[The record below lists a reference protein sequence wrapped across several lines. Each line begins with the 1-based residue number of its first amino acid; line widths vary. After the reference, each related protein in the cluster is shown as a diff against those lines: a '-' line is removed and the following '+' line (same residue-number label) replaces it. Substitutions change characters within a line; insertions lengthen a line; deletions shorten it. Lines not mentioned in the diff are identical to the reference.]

1 MRILSLEIENYA
13 GIEQLEIDLNSK
25 DAKVYGTNGAGKT
38 TIANAF
44 SWLMFGK
51 DIDGKRIDNIV
62 PIKDGEEQRY
72 KDVKVKAV
80 VNIKDGET
88 KVFEKISKAVNKK
101 DEFGI
106 EQYTSTRRTSQY
118 IDYNSLKVKEYED
131 EINNL
136 IDNDK
141 FMLLSNLNTFQLM
154 NWKDKRKILFDL
166 IDEIDDVSVINS
178 DSDLLPI
185 KELLEREGAN
195 LSAIQRRY
203 KEELKD
209 KKKQIADLP
218 VKIQTLHDNLP
229 KSDTDIKAIDK
240 KINDLQTEINGATSD
255 SDTIRKELK
264 NELKIL
270 DQRYQ
275 VEKEKT
281 DNESQNKLNVE
292 NQKLDMIKSD
302 LEINQKKR
310 DNIEHQ
316 FNTNN
321 NEIEQLRR
329 SWIEEH
335 QKELEIK
342 SREFNGNTDVEI
354 CTCCGQTLETE
365 EAKEKHEEHIQKE
378 FNKNNSNE
386 LDYIAKLKSDHE
398 ANAKKLKEINEA
410 LEKDIA
416 KYDKIIAE
424 NEKEINHSK
433 MRINNLEKVEVD
445 YSKLESIEA
454 EIKTVEN
461 KLANL
466 TDEAVEIDT
475 NDLKDK
481 LNQLYNER
489 ALIDIKDKTLKE
501 IEELKAEENE
511 LRNDYSNL
519 NKTIYLIDKFNR
531 VKSSMITDKINDKF
545 TIAKFKMF
553 EELKNGEVKETCEIV
568 VDGVMYDK
576 GLNNANKINTSLDII
591 NTLSK
596 HYEFEA
602 PIFID
607 NAESVVDLFKTE
619 SQQIE
624 LIVSEDDKQLRLEV
638 SE

>member
-1 MRILSLEIENYA
+1 
-13 GIEQLEIDLNSK
+13 
-25 DAKVYGTNGAGKT
+25 
-38 TIANAF
+38 
-44 SWLMFGK
+44 
-51 DIDGKRIDNIV
+51 
-62 PIKDGEEQRY
+62 
-72 KDVKVKAV
+72 
-80 VNIKDGET
+80 
-88 KVFEKISKAVNKK
+88 
-101 DEFGI
+101 
-106 EQYTSTRRTSQY
+106 
-118 IDYNSLKVKEYED
+118 
-131 EINNL
+131 NL

-154 NWKDKRKILFDL
+154 NWKDKRKNLFDL
-166 IDEIDDVSVINS
+166 IDEVDDVRVNNS
-178 DSDLLPI
+178 DSDLLHI
-185 KELLEREGAN
+185 KEVLEREGAN

-342 SREFNGNTDVEI
+342 SREFNGHTDVEI
-354 CTCCGQTLETE
+354 CSCCGQTLETE

-378 FNKNNSNE
+378 FNENNSNE

-466 TDEAVEIDT
+466 TDEAVEIDK

-511 LRNDYSNL
+511 LRNDYSNH

-596 HYEFEA
+596 HYEFE
-602 PIFID
+602 
-607 NAESVVDLFKTE
+607 
-619 SQQIE
+619 
-624 LIVSEDDKQLRLEV
+624 
-638 SE
+638 

>member
-1 MRILSLEIENYA
+1 MKILSLEINNYA
-13 GIEQLEIDLNSK
+13 GIEHLEIDFNGK

-44 SWLMFGK
+44 SWLIFGK

-62 PIKDGEEQRY
+62 PIKDGEEQRD

-80 VNIKDGET
+80 VDIKDGRT
-88 KVFEKISKAVNKK
+88 KVFEKLSKSVKKK

-131 EINNL
+131 EINHL

-154 NWKDKRKILFDL
+154 NWKDKRNILFGL
-166 IDEIDDVSVINS
+166 IDQIDDVSVINS
-178 DSDLLPI
+178 DSDLLPL

-195 LSAIQRRY
+195 LSALQVRY
-203 KEELKD
+203 KDELKN
-209 KKKQIADLP
+209 KKKEIADLP

-229 KSDTDIKAIDK
+229 NSDTDIEAIDK
-240 KINDLQTEINGATSD
+240 KISDLQTEINGATSD

-275 VEKEKT
+275 VEKEKI
-281 DNESQNKLNVE
+281 DNESTNKLIVE

-316 FNTNN
+316 VNTNN

-342 SREFNGNTDVEI
+342 SREFNGNTDVEF
-354 CTCCGQTLETE
+354 CTCCGQILETE

-433 MRINNLEKVEVD
+433 MRIDNLEKVEVD

-454 EIKTVEN
+454 EIKAVEN
-461 KLANL
+461 KLSNL
-466 TDEAVEIDT
+466 TDEAVKIDT
-475 NDLKDK
+475 SDLKEK

-501 IEELKAEENE
+501 IEELKSKETK

-568 VDGVMYDK
+568 VDGVSYDK

-596 HYEFEA
+596 HYDFKA

-607 NAESVVDLFKTE
+607 NAESVVDLFKTD

>member
-1 MRILSLEIENYA
+1 MKILSLEINNYA
-13 GIEQLEIDLNSK
+13 GIEHLEIDFNGK

-44 SWLMFGK
+44 SWLIFGK

-62 PIKDGEEQRY
+62 PLKDGEEQRD

-80 VNIKDGET
+80 VDIKDGRT
-88 KVFEKISKAVNKK
+88 KVFEKLSKSVKKK

-131 EINNL
+131 EINHL

-154 NWKDKRKILFDL
+154 NWKDKRNILFGL
-166 IDEIDDVSVINS
+166 IDQIDDVSVINS
-178 DSDLLPI
+178 DSDLLPL

-195 LSAIQRRY
+195 LSALQVRY
-203 KEELKD
+203 KDELKN
-209 KKKQIADLP
+209 KKKEIADLP

-229 KSDTDIKAIDK
+229 ENNTDIEAIDK
-240 KINDLQTEINGATSD
+240 KISDLQTEINGATSD

-275 VEKEKT
+275 VEKEKI
-281 DNESQNKLNVE
+281 DNESTNKLIVE

-316 FNTNN
+316 VNTNN

-342 SREFNGNTDVEI
+342 SREFNGNTDVEF

-433 MRINNLEKVEVD
+433 MRIDNLEKVEVD

-454 EIKTVEN
+454 EIKAVEN
-461 KLANL
+461 KLSNL
-466 TDEAVEIDT
+466 TDEAVKIDT
-475 NDLKDK
+475 SDLKEK

-501 IEELKAEENE
+501 IEELKSKETK

-568 VDGVMYDK
+568 VDGVSYDK
-576 GLNNANKINTSLDII
+576 GLNNAKKINTSLDII

-596 HYEFEA
+596 HYDFKA

-607 NAESVVDLFKTE
+607 NAESVVDLFKTD